1 MESKLRVYTTFV
13 YSSNFALNKF
23 LQNIRRFFELIQ
35 NCSDI
40 I

>member
-13 YSSNFALNKF
+13 YSSTFAFNKF